1 MTDKKYTFV
10 VDPERLTL
18 DDLIEL
24 EESGGQISMRRA
36 RDLLSDF
43 LVNGSGE
50 YVPKEDAIKVVG
62 GFNLLEVRDAVD
74 QFIAAANLL
83 GGKLVP
89 EASGS
94 SS

>member
-1 MTDKKYTFV
+1 MADNKYTFV

-24 EESGGQISMRRA
+24 EESGGAISMRRA

-43 LVNGSGE
+43 LVNGSGLP
-50 YVPKEDAIKVVG
+50 VPKEEAVKVVG

-74 QFIAAANLL
+74 KFIAAANEL
-83 GGKLVP
+83 GGALVP
-89 EASGS
+89 EASGGS
-94 SS
+94 S